1 MAVSSGTSIRA
12 PIRALNFLS
21 SSSPARSYLHQ
32 GAPSRADACFIR
44 PRDLYHLDGLF
55 IKKKKKERKIQNYLL
70 QLLTKTQDRGNI
82 SRAPNKALE
91 VTTQMEPEAGTS

>member
-55 IKKKKKERKIQNYLL
+55 IKKKERKIQNYLL

>member
-55 IKKKKKERKIQNYLL
+55 IKKKRKKEKFKTTFCNFEQKPKTVATSLGP
-70 QLLTKTQDRGNI
+70 LTRLWK
-82 SRAPNKALE
+82 
-91 VTTQMEPEAGTS
+91 